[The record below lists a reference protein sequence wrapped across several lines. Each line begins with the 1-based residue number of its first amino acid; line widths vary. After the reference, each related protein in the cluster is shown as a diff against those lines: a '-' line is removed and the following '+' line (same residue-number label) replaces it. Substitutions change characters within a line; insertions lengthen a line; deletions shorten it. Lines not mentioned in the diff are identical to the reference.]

1 MRGRVV
7 GQRADRRGHVAAVIG
22 FRDGPARHGQAGH
35 EAAQQRRGKA
45 FIDAPDGGGSALVLD
60 APTRTG
66 KVGKR
71 HHAGA
76 VEAGDA
82 GGASRSDTRR
92 QPRGRGVPEA
102 VGRSAAEAFPDQST
116 QMRTR
121 GGAGDAAR
129 GVAVADRRH
138 VGVQPDQTT
147 QIVGGCSARDR
158 SRGIGVR
165 DAAAAQMVADQ
176 TAHIGAVAGCGA
188 GGKGIGDAA
197 VVLTNEIADIRP
209 RTRDGS
215 VAVAAGDGAVIH
227 ASQRADIVQARH
239 IGGGQADVADRRTRP
254 DHAEQALFAA
264 GGPGNRQIRDAVS
277 LTVERAGEG
286 RRAGADR
293 AEAGAGVPG
302 RGAAG
307 VDRPGEPEALRREAG
322 RSHALEAVDV
332 GDLIRGARGTVAAR
346 RAKEGRPR
354 GQAEVG
360 RGEGRQRAGDL
371 APTAAGQAEVADI
384 DGGAGG
390 RRARAARRDRERPQR
405 RGDGAAQRDVAV
417 VAGRQGQA
425 CRVAPG
431 QRGVHR
437 QGAGGGQPDRAADT
451 ESAAAVQRQQAA
463 RAERPVE
470 AVARGGAEMNAVPR
484 RRGQRGEGVAGQEG
498 QVGVAEGA
506 EGGGVAG
513 SRRRQAALSRD
524 QMDRR
529 AVDVEAGDARRRH
542 GVGEGR
548 TLGGMIVEIGQ
559 RPGGVDRAGRPE
571 DIVGAIG
578 TTHRAAD
585 PFAVR
590 HGGDRCAG
598 QRRGAGVAVGLSRH
612 RDRGRGVG
620 PAEIGVEAGAG
631 APDRA

>member
-1 MRGRVV
+1 M
-7 GQRADRRGHVAAVIG
+7 
-22 FRDGPARHGQAGH
+22 
-35 EAAQQRRGKA
+35 
-45 FIDAPDGGGSALVLD
+45 
-60 APTRTG
+60 
-66 KVGKR
+66 
-71 HHAGA
+71 
-76 VEAGDA
+76 AGDA
-82 GGASRSDTRR
+82 RGASGADTAGQARTGRVPDTARDRAAHPVSDQTADVD
-92 QPRGRGVPEA
+92 P
-102 VGRSAAEAFPDQST
+102 AA
-116 QMRTR
+116 
-121 GGAGDAAR
+121 GIGHGAR
-129 GVAVADRRH
+129 GVAGADGRAR
-138 VGVQPDQTT
+138 VVQPDQPA
-147 QIVGGCSARDR
+147 QIVGAAGAGDRARR
-158 SRGIGVR
+158 VAVR
-165 DAAAAQMVADQ
+165 DAAAAGVAADQ
-176 TAHIGAVAGCGA
+176 SAHIHAVAGCGA
-188 GGKGIGDAA
+188 GGEGIGDAA
-197 VVLTNEIADIRP
+197 VVLTNEIADIHPRP
-209 RTRDGS
+209 RDGS

-239 IGGGQADVADRRTRP
+239 IGGGQADVADRCARP
-254 DHAEQALFAA
+254 DHTEQALVAA

-322 RSHALEAVDV
+322 RPHALEAVDV

-346 RAKEGRPR
+346 RAEEGRPR

-371 APTAAGQAEVADI
+371 APAAAGQAEVADI

-437 QGAGGGQPDRAADT
+437 QGAGRGQPDRAADA
-451 ESAAAVQRQQAA
+451 ERAAAVQRQQAA

-506 EGGGVAG
+506 AGGDVAG
-513 SRRRQAALSRD
+513 SRRRQAALPRD

-548 TLGGMIVEIGQ
+548 PLGRMVVEIGQ
-559 RPGGVDRAGRPE
+559 HPGGVDRAGRPD

-578 TTHRAAD
+578 TTHRAAERR
-585 PFAVR
+585 AVR
-590 HGGDRCAG
+590 HGGDRRAG

-620 PAEIGVEAGAG
+620 PAEIGVETGAG
-631 APDRA
+631 APDGA